1 MGDATVE
8 GRRHQFHVETLALS
22 ATASLLRRERIFQLR
37 HMKRTQ
43 ANHLSFQVSLG
54 RLRKDLI
61 FSEQPLIR
69 WLRVRYF
76 R

>member
-1 MGDATVE
+1 MVDATVE

-37 HMKRTQ
+37 HMKQ
-43 ANHLSFQVSLG
+43 NSGQPPILMVYLG
-54 RLRKDLI
+54 RLRKALV
-61 FSEQPLIR
+61 FSEQPLKR
-69 WLRVRYF
+69 WLRVRCF